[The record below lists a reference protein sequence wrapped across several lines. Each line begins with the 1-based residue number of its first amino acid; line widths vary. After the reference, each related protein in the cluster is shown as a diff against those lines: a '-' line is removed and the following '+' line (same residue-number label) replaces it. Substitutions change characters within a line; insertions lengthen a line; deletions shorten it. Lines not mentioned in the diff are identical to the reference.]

1 MEKDT
6 QSRKWLLT
14 INNPENLGLT
24 HDRVKEIIGGM
35 KSVLYWCMAD
45 EIGQNG
51 TYHTHIYIQSRGGI
65 RFSSLKKKFE
75 GAHFDMARGTALDN
89 MHYVSK
95 TGKWENTKKS
105 ETKVENTFEE
115 FGDMPVERQG
125 SRNDLADLYSM
136 IKDGMSDFD
145 ILEQM
150 PDALANIERLDKARQ
165 VIREGEFKNHFRQLD
180 VTYIYGDTGTGK
192 TRGIME
198 QFGYSNVYRV
208 TDYLHPFDGYR
219 GQDVLMFEEFRSG
232 IPISNML
239 TYLDGYPLELPCRY
253 SNKYACYTKVYIVT
267 NVPVHDQYINIQKES
282 HSSWMAFLRRF
293 NKVVHYTKDGVEY
306 FDIELVKDDWRLKE
320 VSAFDGGVTNA

>member
-14 INNPENLGLT
+14 INNPGSLGFSHERL
-24 HDRVKEIIGGM
+24 KEIISGM

-51 TYHTHIYIQSRGGI
+51 TYHTHVYIQSRGGI

-95 TGKWENTKKS
+95 TGKWENSKKA

-150 PDALANIERLDKARQ
+150 PDALANIERLDKVRQ
-165 VIREGEFKNHFRQLD
+165 IIRQEEFKNHFRQLD
-180 VTYIYGDTGTGK
+180 VTYVYGDTGTGK

-198 QFGYSNVYRV
+198 QYGYPNVYRV

-267 NVPVHDQYINIQKES
+267 NVPIHDQYTNIQKES
-282 HSSWMAFLRRF
+282 YSSWLAFLRRF
-293 NKVVHYTKDGVEY
+293 SKVVHYTKGGVEY
-306 FDIELVKDDWRLKE
+306 FDIELVKDDWRLRE
-320 VSAFDGGVTNA
+320 SSAFDGGASSA